1 MAIKDNKKA
10 NKKRI
15 QEILD
20 KKEISN
26 YLKSEIQATEG
37 NYRNTV
43 SLSEDFDSYNS
54 NSEVGPSVLR

>member
-10 NKKRI
+10 NKKRV

-26 YLKSEIQATEG
+26 YLKSEI
-37 NYRNTV
+37 
-43 SLSEDFDSYNS
+43 
-54 NSEVGPSVLR
+54 